1 MLKVQ
6 GSHWVYDDLV
16 NDLEMNEAPDMRIKQ
31 NGTPKKSKT
40 SLNQFQQ
47 KLILRQFF
55 SHKKILQVQ
64 KNLIAVCK

>member
-31 NGTPKKSKT
+31 NGTQKKARH
-40 SLNQFQQ
+40 L
-47 KLILRQFF
+47 
-55 SHKKILQVQ
+55 
-64 KNLIAVCK
+64 